1 MNIFKFLFV
10 CTILF
15 ACSKPKLGE
24 IGNYQVALEDV
35 KVDFHVLM
43 WEQNF
48 SLKKSKIYTSYSN
61 GALHT
66 TRGILSGKAL
76 HGNYKEVSLSG
87 ALLKVGSF
95 KKGLKDGYWAFYN
108 EDGSLVNDLT
118 YSKGDTVSVVKFYNE
133 DGSVK
138 DKVLSLKMKNLAE
151 KKAEQK
157 RKKQACKE
165 KGKAKREACKAKK
178 ELKKGSE
185 STKDEDINNS
195 NKNNKFNLGK
205 LKFKFK
211 KNKKDSLSD
220 KIKDTSPAK

>member
-35 KVDFHVLM
+35 KADFHVLM

-76 HGNYKEVSLSG
+76 HGNYKEVNLSG

-138 DKVLSLKMKNLAE
+138 NKVLSLKMKQKADKCAE
-151 KKAEQK
+151 KCSK
-157 RKKQACKE
+157 REACKE
-165 KGKAKREACKAKK
+165 KCKAKREACKAKK
-178 ELKKGSE
+178 ELKKESE
-185 STKDEDINNS
+185 KTKDKS
-195 NKNNKFNLGK
+195 VSGSGKNNKFNLGK